1 MFKSL
6 LSDISQDKT
15 RLDGHKLISYL
26 KENGI
31 NEEAFNR
38 TRNKLV
44 GEYIRQFN
52 SVDKISHM
60 FMANIFRNVDI
71 FEYANIYMDVTV
83 EDVKN
88 VLDKYLDFTKEAI
101 SVVKPN

>member
-1 MFKSL
+1 MPEMTL
-6 LSDISQDKT
+6 EWI
-15 RLDGHKLISYL
+15 L

-31 NEEAFNR
+31 NQEAFNR

-60 FMANIFRNVDI
+60 FMAWN
-71 FEYANIYMDVTV
+71 
-83 EDVKN
+83 
-88 VLDKYLDFTKEAI
+88 
-101 SVVKPN
+101 

>member
-1 MFKSL
+1 
-6 LSDISQDKT
+6 
-15 RLDGHKLISYL
+15 
-26 KENGI
+26 
-31 NEEAFNR
+31 
-38 TRNKLV
+38 
-44 GEYIRQFN
+44 
-52 SVDKISHM
+52 M

>member
-1 MFKSL
+1 MNLES
-6 LSDISQDKT
+6 T
-15 RLDGHKLISYL
+15 RIKNAIVNL